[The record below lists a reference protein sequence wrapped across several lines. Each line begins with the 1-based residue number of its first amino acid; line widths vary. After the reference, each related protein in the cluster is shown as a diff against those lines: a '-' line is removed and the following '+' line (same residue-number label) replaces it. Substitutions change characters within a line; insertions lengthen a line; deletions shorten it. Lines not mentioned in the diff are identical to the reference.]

1 MKPFI
6 DVIPVISTLET
17 EFYREYWRRCEVPL
31 LPGARA
37 GYCEDSRVGQL
48 YQSRLLLLL
57 QLLMLLVIFF
67 LEKFHNILY
76 RLVDHPITFVITW
89 IEVL

>member
-37 GYCEDSRVGQL
+37 GDCEHGGVGQFN
-48 YQSRLLLLL
+48 QSRLLLLL
-57 QLLMLLVIFF
+57 LNASFMFSIRSLMFIQDKVLL
-67 LEKFHNILY
+67 
-76 RLVDHPITFVITW
+76 
-89 IEVL
+89 